1 MSQKDMWAN
10 EVLEKRFS
18 FNEGGSSMVGAK
30 WGFSADIVNTSQ
42 LLFLLKCDDQCERLP
57 EVLDI
62 LFKTIFHECWSLKE
76 HRRRH
81 WRARNTGGARVFC
94 GEPHKTT
101 NVDNNEVA
109 ANLLSHNGVR

>member
-1 MSQKDMWAN
+1 
-10 EVLEKRFS
+10 
-18 FNEGGSSMVGAK
+18 MVGAK
-30 WGFSADIVNTSQ
+30 WRISADIVNTSQ
-42 LLFLLKCDDQCERLP
+42 LLFLLKCDDQCERLS

-62 LFKTIFHECWSLKE
+62 FLETIIYECWSFEE

-81 WRARNTGGARVFC
+81 WTTRNTGGARVFC

-109 ANLLSHNGVR
+109 ANLLSHNGVF